1 VNLQHRLPIADQNVR
16 QDLDEAHV
24 SKLVESI
31 RDCGLLHPITVVNG
45 STEPVIVAGRH
56 RYAALLR
63 IHGSPEAIPPECFR
77 VIDATDVVALLGIS
91 FDENE
96 VRLDLSPMER
106 AQATKRFREAL
117 GLTQAAMGERL
128 GVTDRRVAQV
138 ESVLEAQAAPESVRA
153 DLERRPSDRTQVR
166 SEGQITEAHWRHLR
180 RIEDRATQEHLARRV
195 KEKDWSAKR
204 LAEEVG
210 RILSKAV
217 GLTPDPSP
225 DLTPGPSPD
234 LTPGPSPTGE
244 GRLRGNPSPALPASG
259 AGDEPAGGVAGSAP
273 TVAERARDMRACGDA
288 DDSAEWSV
296 DPWPFREQPQA
307 TTVWRFAACDPRFGM
322 EYPGRLPGQLVAN
335 VVRLCTEPG
344 DLVIDPFAGSGTT
357 IDVCQAMGREV
368 LAGDLRPS
376 RADILEREASEF
388 IRDCPTARLVFLD
401 PPYWRQKA
409 DEYTDDD
416 RDMSGIE
423 ASDTFD
429 SQLAGLVAT
438 ARRAVGPGGYVALIV
453 GPTVSDGV
461 LFDHAASVLERMAV
475 ARIQDEFSLRWR
487 VIVPYADGSTPKHLF
502 EAKCVANRTL
512 MAYHRDLMIWQR
524 GDAQ

>member
-63 IHGSPEAIPPECFR
+63 IHGSPEAIPPGCFR

-117 GLTQAAMGERL
+117 GLTQAAMGERQ
-128 GVTDRRVAQV
+128 GTTKARVCQI
-138 ESVLEAQAAPESVRA
+138 ETVLEAQTAPAIVRE
-153 DLERRPSDRTQVR
+153 DLERRPSESTQVN
-166 SEGQITEAHWRHLR
+166 STGQITEAHWRHLR

-204 LAEEVG
+204 LGEEVG
-210 RILSKAV
+210 RILSKAAATTGQPEPAPPAATEV
-217 GLTPDPSP
+217 PQ
-225 DLTPGPSPD
+225 PGPP
-234 LTPGPSPTGE
+234 PGREWAERADPAPAHPTGRE
-244 GRLRGNPSPALPASG
+244 A
-259 AGDEPAGGVAGSAP
+259 DEPADP
-273 TVAERARDMRACGDA
+273 E
-288 DDSAEWSV
+288 DSAKWWI
-296 DPWPFREQPQA
+296 DPWPFREKPQA
-307 TTVWRFAACDPRFGM
+307 TTVWRFASCDPRFGM

-335 VVRLCTEPG
+335 VVRLCTEFG

-357 IDVCQAMGREV
+357 IDVCHAMGREV
-368 LAGDLRPS
+368 LAGDLRPT

-388 IRDCPTARLVFLD
+388 IRDCPTPRLVFLD

-409 DEYTDDD
+409 GEYTGDD

-423 ASDTFD
+423 AADTFD
-429 SQLAGLVAT
+429 SQLTGLVAV

-461 LFDHAASVLERMAV
+461 LFDHAASVLERMAA